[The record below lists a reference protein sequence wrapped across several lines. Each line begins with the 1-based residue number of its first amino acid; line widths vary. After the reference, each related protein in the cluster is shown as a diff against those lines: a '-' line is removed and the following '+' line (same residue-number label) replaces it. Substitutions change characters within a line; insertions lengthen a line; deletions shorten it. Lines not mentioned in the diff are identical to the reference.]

1 MSLVNVD
8 ELFSAE
14 DLPNDLI
21 LVEVIEEDCRVPAV
35 FDRIW
40 LVIFILSFAI
50 KLFFKKSC
58 KDESSTNLVAG
69 NVI

>member
-1 MSLVNVD
+1 MSLVNAD

-21 LVEVIEEDCRVPAV
+21 LVEVIEEDCRVPAI

-40 LVIFILSFAI
+40 PIIFIFSFAI
-50 KLFFKKSC
+50 KLFLEERC
-58 KDESSTNLVAG
+58 EDESPTNLVAG
-69 NVI
+69 NAS